1 MRFLHKMIGRFMRRI
16 ENLMISRLLRQRYE
30 AWEETD
36 MYRNYLKL
44 KLGEFLSDEEL
55 KGKCNENY

>member
-1 MRFLHKMIGRFMRRI
+1 MRRI